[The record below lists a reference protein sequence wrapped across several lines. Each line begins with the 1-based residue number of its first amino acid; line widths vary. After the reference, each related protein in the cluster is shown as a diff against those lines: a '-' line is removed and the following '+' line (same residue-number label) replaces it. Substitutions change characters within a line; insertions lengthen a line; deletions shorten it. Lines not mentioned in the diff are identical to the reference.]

1 MKIFL
6 SPTFYYVYIY
16 RIFFYSFLIQT
27 CSFFNSICR
36 TGGISQGP
44 SAVVVTYMLSIKLN
58 LLCPE
63 ASLMSNIQFNTIV
76 IVLGQ
81 LGLWRPSLLICRAGS
96 FTKLYQMSRQDF
108 QELNFKNENLPTC
121 EHMLSNTNEDITA
134 CSGSFPSQTDLVK
147 PKKNAD
153 ETLILWRTQ
162 HISMRTALWHLM
174 LFLPLLQFP
183 S

>member
-16 RIFFYSFLIQT
+16 RNFFYSFLIQT

-44 SAVVVTYMLSIKLN
+44 SAVVVTYMLSIKLS

-108 QELNFKNENLPTC
+108 QELNFKNKNLPTC
-121 EHMLSNTNEDITA
+121 EHMLSNMNEDITA
-134 CSGSFPSQTDLVK
+134 CSESFPSQTDLVK

-153 ETLILWRTQ
+153 ETLIL
-162 HISMRTALWHLM
+162 
-174 LFLPLLQFP
+174 
-183 S
+183 